1 MESFG
6 KLLCT
11 IGNQSSYVIS
21 SDKLESKAIRIWEG
35 QRSFDGERLGELV
48 SFQKAKFKEN
58 GYFSFRGSLLLCRD
72 DASKDIWLIDGQHRF
87 VAMKALIDTEE
98 YPHFDI
104 RVDVLDV
111 SSTLEIMR
119 EFQDVNK
126 SVPVPR
132 NFLEPS
138 EVINVAV
145 RLLESRFPKAF
156 AKGKTA
162 RPRVNVNDFK
172 SCLIEENIVA
182 NFELN
187 EHQLYDA
194 ICKLNDDISRIPEA
208 EIVARIARENK
219 KEQEIIRN
227 CRVKC
232 GTGDF
237 LYLGLFKKTDDWIND
252 LVTNL
257 SK

>member
-111 SSTLEIMR
+111 
-119 EFQDVNK
+119 K
-126 SVPVPR
+126 
-132 NFLEPS
+132 
-138 EVINVAV
+138 
-145 RLLESRFPKAF
+145 
-156 AKGKTA
+156 
-162 RPRVNVNDFK
+162 
-172 SCLIEENIVA
+172 
-182 NFELN
+182 
-187 EHQLYDA
+187 
-194 ICKLNDDISRIPEA
+194 
-208 EIVARIARENK
+208 
-219 KEQEIIRN
+219 
-227 CRVKC
+227 
-232 GTGDF
+232 
-237 LYLGLFKKTDDWIND
+237 
-252 LVTNL
+252 
-257 SK
+257 